1 MYKPIKQL
9 PYKLLCV
16 CLLYIS
22 QIQQLSCDVL
32 LPSVVFIVVKAGL
45 SHLGA
50 YLHYLT
56 DFAYTEPADEYTL
69 VTYEVYFC
77 YYHQ

>member
-1 MYKPIKQL
+1 MYFLSK
-9 PYKLLCV
+9 
-16 CLLYIS
+16 

-32 LPSVVFIVVKAGL
+32 LPSVVFIVVKASL

-56 DFAYTEPADEYTL
+56 DFAHTEPADEYTL
-69 VTYEVYFC
+69 VTYEVYR
-77 YYHQ
+77 YY